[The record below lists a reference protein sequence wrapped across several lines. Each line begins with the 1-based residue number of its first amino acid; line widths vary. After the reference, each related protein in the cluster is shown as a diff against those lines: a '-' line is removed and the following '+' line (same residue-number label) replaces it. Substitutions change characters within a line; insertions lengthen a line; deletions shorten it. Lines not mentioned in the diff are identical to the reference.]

1 MIPRERTQAVLAR
14 QRPDRLPH
22 ELKLTP
28 PLLEEFQKRTAAS
41 DPAEYFQSEVRDV
54 FFAPPARLADFGR
67 YYPEG
72 VPRLWNPAG
81 WEVGEWGVG
90 ATEGSMY
97 HFIHIEHP
105 MRRLTRIDELEAYP
119 FPDLTRPERHQH
131 LDEEVRSL
139 KDRGLFVIGFWNGRS
154 SKSPGTCEG
163 WRNSS
168 PTSRSTLPL
177 PSICSIGSRRS
188 AVSRRAATP
197 RRAWICCGSVTT
209 WGPRSRCS

>member
-1 MIPRERTQAVLAR
+1 M
-14 QRPDRLPH
+14 
-22 ELKLTP
+22 
-28 PLLEEFQKRTAAS
+28 
-41 DPAEYFQSEVRDV
+41 
-54 FFAPPARLADFGR
+54 RLADFGR

-139 KDRGLFVIGFWNGRS
+139 KDRGLFVIGFLEWTIFEIAWHMRGMEELFTDIAFNPPFAEYLLDRITAIRCFQVRRYAQAGVDMLRIGDDVGTQIAMLMSPRMYRDWFKPRHAAVICAAREIAPTCRSATIATGTAGRS
-154 SKSPGTCEG
+154 FRT
-163 WRNSS
+163 
-168 PTSRSTLPL
+168 
-177 PSICSIGSRRS
+177 
-188 AVSRRAATP
+188 
-197 RRAWICCGSVTT
+197 
-209 WGPRSRCS
+209 